1 MAEQKLALAQKELAA
16 FISRSKELIAQQAA
30 FLAKLPELE
39 LVQEEPVC
47 EDTIRLIGQDIVRS
61 FAQETQEPAVEEMA
75 EPMVEEEAPV
85 ETEPVEEISPAAM
98 FPTSLDELK
107 FGRNYTGE

>member
-1 MAEQKLALAQKELAA
+1 M
-16 FISRSKELIAQQAA
+16 
-30 FLAKLPELE
+30 
-39 LVQEEPVC
+39 QEEPVC

-85 ETEPVEEISPAAM
+85 ETEPVEEISPSSM